1 MKVCLG
7 RTKMDKGDCPGKSPY
22 VSQKVRAESLKEVP
36 MAAEGPEAPGT
47 GLLVFCEISTYYVV
61 LVAMVLKE
69 RAGVRL
75 GEEVA
80 SPSAPV

>member
-1 MKVCLG
+1 M
-7 RTKMDKGDCPGKSPY
+7 
-22 VSQKVRAESLKEVP
+22 RAESLKEAPV
-36 MAAEGPEAPGT
+36 AAEGPEAPGT
-47 GLLVFCEISTYYVV
+47 VLLVFCEINTYYVV

-75 GEEVA
+75 GEEIA